1 MEVWEE
7 YDRGRNEEAKEVE
20 VDNEGNMGQ
29 PVFAMPVPVNATT
42 EYDQL

>member
-29 PVFAMPVPVNATT
+29 PVFTVPIPVKSTA
-42 EYDQL
+42 EYFQL